1 MRFVVAGLLVTVLG
15 PAVAAAPSDAPP
27 PDMDGLVAK
36 LGSNKYAEREAAMR
50 ALEQHGVA
58 ALNALEAATQHA
70 DPEVRHRAAVLLQR
84 IESRLAVSRLLA
96 GSSIRLV
103 YKDVPVLDAVNDLAA
118 KTGLTIDVE
127 GDRLVLHQQTVTLD
141 TAQTTLW
148 EALGQFC
155 KAAGL
160 SERAITGKM
169 PGIPSDNG
177 YSNKPSTGIGIYP
190 GYGPGTAGS
199 PRIVLID
206 TKATVTMPTCCHG
219 AVRFRAVKLPDT
231 PPGSVKPAGTSQVVG
246 FHLEVT
252 PEPKLDWHGVVSLR
266 VTKAVDDQGQQL
278 EQPEPYIAEYFGDP
292 LLGSGGAVVW
302 DGVRGQSVSDVT
314 GPQILPVRLQ
324 VGQKATA
331 MLREV
336 HGVVAVEVIAQQKLV
351 TLANVMT
358 AQGKTVIGSDGNALK
373 VTAAKSSGASC
384 TITVQISNAAPFADG
399 VPRVPIKKTKNG
411 VIIFGDPTKRPDMF
425 ALFDAKGQP
434 LPLLSGEGMVVQ
446 SDSGGLA
453 VQYELVFQVKD
464 SQVPARL
471 TYAGPKVMVVAI
483 PFTLREVPL
492 TPNPLVPP
500 APPILYGR

>member
-1 MRFVVAGLLVTVLG
+1 MRLVVAGLLLTILG
-15 PAVAAAPSDAPP
+15 AAVAAAPSDAPP
-27 PDMDGLVAK
+27 PDMDRLVAK
-36 LGSNKYAEREAAMR
+36 LGSIKYAEREAAMR
-50 ALEQHGVA
+50 ALEQHGAA

-70 DPEVRHRAAVLLQR
+70 DPEVRHRATVLLQR
-84 IESRLAVSRLLA
+84 IENRLAVSRLLA
-96 GSSIRLV
+96 GSSIRLI

-127 GDRLVLHQQTVTLD
+127 GDRLGLHQRTVTLD
-141 TAQTTLW
+141 TGQTTLW

-160 SERAITGKM
+160 SERAVTGKM
-169 PGIPSDNG
+169 PGILSDDS
-177 YSNKPSTGIGIYP
+177 YSSKPSKGIGIYP
-190 GYGPGTAGS
+190 GYGPGTATS
-199 PRIVLID
+199 PRIVLVD
-206 TKATVTMPTCCHG
+206 TTATATLPTCYHG
-219 AVRFRAVKLPDT
+219 AVRFRAVKLPDA
-231 PPGSVKPAGTSQVVG
+231 PPGSVKSAGISQAVG

-252 PEPKLDWHGVVSLR
+252 PEPQLAWHGVVSLR
-266 VTKAVDDQGQQL
+266 VTRAVDDQGQQL
-278 EQPEPYIAEYFGDP
+278 VQTEPYVVERFGDP

-302 DGVRGQSVSDVT
+302 DGISGQSVSDMT

-324 VGQKATA
+324 VGQKAAA
-331 MLREV
+331 MLKEV
-336 HGVVAVEVIAQQKLV
+336 HGVVAVEVIAQQRLV

-373 VTAAKSSGASC
+373 VTAAQSSGASC
-384 TITVQISNAAPFADG
+384 TITVQISNTASSAG
-399 VPRVPIKKTKNG
+399 GIPRVPLKKTKNG
-411 VIIFGDPTKRPDMF
+411 VIIIGDPAKRPDMF

-492 TPNPLVPP
+492 TPNPQVPP